1 MFPLS
6 ASEKL
11 FRQVVC
17 RTQASCFHRWPCT
30 RGSKAAACAAGA
42 LSERCESLKAAASVS
57 GLFRAPLT
65 QLKRF
70 RSSQVNPATP
80 GRTLPVSSAPPKD
93 RAPPKDQEGALSC
106 AKAQIRARRSRQIP
120 SRRRTPLAARAR
132 CRRAH
137 MLLLLA
143 PMSAVAAMSWVLIG
157 ELDDLVVG
165 CNHYTASKPR
175 SGGVGEFA
183 TLALALL
190 PLLPPTG
197 NPAAS
202 VLKHARH

>member
-1 MFPLS
+1 MRSGGTKRALRKPESSSIRFWLVPRTSNSIEEVPQL
-6 ASEKL
+6 ASQP
-11 FRQVVC
+11 RNPGPNPP
-17 RTQASCFHRWPCT
+17 CF
-30 RGSKAAACAAGA
+30 
-42 LSERCESLKAAASVS
+42 ER
-57 GLFRAPLT
+57 
-65 QLKRF
+65 
-70 RSSQVNPATP
+70 
-80 GRTLPVSSAPPKD
+80 

>member
-1 MFPLS
+1 
-6 ASEKL
+6 
-11 FRQVVC
+11 
-17 RTQASCFHRWPCT
+17 
-30 RGSKAAACAAGA
+30 
-42 LSERCESLKAAASVS
+42 
-57 GLFRAPLT
+57 
-65 QLKRF
+65 
-70 RSSQVNPATP
+70 
-80 GRTLPVSSAPPKD
+80 
-93 RAPPKDQEGALSC
+93 
-106 AKAQIRARRSRQIP
+106 
-120 SRRRTPLAARAR
+120 
-132 CRRAH
+132 